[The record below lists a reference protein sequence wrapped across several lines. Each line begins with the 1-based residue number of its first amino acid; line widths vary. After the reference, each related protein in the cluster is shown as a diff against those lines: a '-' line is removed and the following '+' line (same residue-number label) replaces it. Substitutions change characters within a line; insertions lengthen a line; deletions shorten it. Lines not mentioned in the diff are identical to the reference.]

1 MYSEFDFFIIEKTNL
16 KERKIFPFQ
25 VYVFNPLHKK
35 FSLVLNGNRPLTKE
49 IDIFIDFVLEHGG
62 QIAIL
67 KKQKK
72 TFLNAQEI
80 HESEI
85 PSLKNR
91 ELHELEKEQ
100 AMYTALK
107 QIYIEKNGT
116 FDFLTSFEKAAMADD
131 FTLIIEC
138 ARVEIL
144 TFSVCHSPTTSLAIH
159 LAKEYLTIDNLTNR
173 IVAISYFSAKTMNLT
188 DQSTLSDIVVGSFLI
203 HLGYTQLPLRSS
215 RTAYLSLSDKDKTT
229 FKKHTILGNHLL
241 KRGNLDISER
251 SKKII
256 MDHHERASGTG
267 YPGEKLSE
275 SIDTLALLVGAVA
288 HLFEFSSG
296 KTTGNKQSLKSVIIN
311 MKNKNFIPGLEFDF
325 GDKIFDII
333 VNLINTDNKEY
344 KKSA

>member
-1 MYSEFDFFIIEKTNL
+1 MHSEYDFFIIEKINL
-16 KERKIFPFQ
+16 KDKRIFPFQ
-25 VYVFNPLHKK
+25 VYVFNPVHKK

-49 IDIFIDFVLEHGG
+49 VDAFIDFILEKGG
-62 QIAIL
+62 QLAIL
-67 KKQKK
+67 KRQKR
-72 TFLNAQEI
+72 TFLTAQEI
-80 HESEI
+80 KESEI

-107 QIYIEKNGT
+107 QIYIEKNGA
-116 FDFLTSFEKAAMADD
+116 FDFHREFEIAAKSDD
-131 FTLIIEC
+131 FTRIIEY

-144 TFSVCHSPTTSLAIH
+144 TFSVCHSPTTSFAIH
-159 LAKEYLTIDNLTNR
+159 LAKTYLNTDNHINR
-173 IVAISYFSAKTMNLT
+173 IVAVSYFCAKVMNLT
-188 DQSTLSDIVVGSFLI
+188 DLQALSDIVVGGFLI

-215 RTAYLSLSDKDKTT
+215 RTPLLSLSNSDKAT
-229 FKKHTILGNHLL
+229 FKKHTILGTHLL
-241 KRGNLDISER
+241 KRGGLDISER
-251 SKKII
+251 CKKII
-256 MDHHERASGTG
+256 MDHHERASGNG

-296 KTTGNKQSLKSVIIN
+296 KIAGNKQSLKSVIVN

-325 GDKIFDII
+325 GDKIFDIMI
-333 VNLINTDNKEY
+333 NLINTETKDY